1 MPTEEQ
7 GMTVLTLKIGSRPFA
22 PELPAGFRPMH
33 WSEIRQIAAR
43 GVEFRPQTVS
53 HPLLGRTNGAR
64 SAAEIIGS
72 WRYLGMELPVA
83 IPTFCYPG
91 GMPREFGVRVRALVA
106 AGRMIAAIAASGS
119 LLTAVQFSR
128 DRFAL
133 PRVGSDSDPE
143 RFLQTLHDIDHLRDR
158 ARHQPFREILR

>member
-7 GMTVLTLKIGSRPFA
+7 GMTVRTLKIGSRPFA
-22 PELPAGFRPMH
+22 PELPAGFRPIH

-64 SAAEIIGS
+64 SADEIIGS
-72 WRYLGMELPVA
+72 WRCLGVELPVA
-83 IPTFCYPG
+83 IETFCYPG
-91 GMPREFGVRVRALVA
+91 GMPREFGVRARALVVAGGIVA
-106 AGRMIAAIAASGS
+106 AATASGS
-119 LLTAVQFSR
+119 QCTAVHFKR

-133 PRVGSDSDPE
+133 PRARYDSDPE
-143 RFLQTLHDIDHLRDR
+143 RFLQTLHDIDPLRDR
-158 ARHQPFREILR
+158 ARRQPFREILR